1 MESLATPPPRRASE
15 LCSRL
20 ESIIGRK
27 FTSGNTVDLL
37 QDGDEIFPAMLE
49 AIRRAE
55 KSIRFL
61 TYVYWDGEIAEKFA
75 GAIAER
81 AAAGVHCHVLLDA
94 FGSKKMRAEVR
105 GQMQE
110 AGAHVALYNRFS
122 LTRMA
127 EYQHRTHRKI
137 LVCDGNVGFIGGVG
151 IADEWSGHA
160 QDKNHWHDYHFRIA
174 GPAVK
179 GLAETFDD
187 DWNSPRVQ
195 RSTEHP
201 PITDRYDSEPG
212 EPDELSLTAESTAT
226 FEAMEVLLF
235 YSTPC
240 RQESEALDA
249 FMAMVGSA
257 ERRIRIVTAYFIP
270 QDEMLEQLGRA
281 AERGVEV
288 EIIVPGGHC
297 DSWLARRASQEKW
310 EHVLDRG
317 VRIYEYMPTMCHA
330 KAAIFD
336 DHVVTVG
343 SINFDLLSLC
353 LNDEANIVVR
363 SKEFAAE
370 MDRQWMADKAK
381 CREVS
386 AEVWRERSAWNR
398 IGEKVA
404 AKFPLPWWG
413 SSSNY

>member
-1 MESLATPPPRRASE
+1 METLATAPPRPVSR

-20 ESIIGRK
+20 ESIVGRE

-49 AIRRAE
+49 AIREAE
-55 KSIRFL
+55 TSIRFL
-61 TYVYWDGEIAEKFA
+61 TYVYWDGEIAEQFA
-75 GAIAER
+75 DAIAER
-81 AAAGVHCHVLLDA
+81 AAAGVTCHVLLDA
-94 FGSKKMRAEVR
+94 FGSKKMRADVR
-105 GQMQE
+105 GKMQD

-122 LTRMA
+122 FSRIA

-160 QDKNHWHDYHFRIA
+160 QDKDHWHEYHFRVA
-174 GPAVK
+174 GPVVR
-179 GLAETFDD
+179 GLSDTFDD

-195 RSTEHP
+195 RSTEHS
-201 PITDRYDSEPG
+201 PISEKTSDEPVD
-212 EPDELSLTAESTAT
+212 PDEISLSADSTAT
-226 FEAMEVLLF
+226 FEGMEVLPF
-235 YSTPC
+235 YSTPY
-240 RQESEALDA
+240 RKESEALDA
-249 FMAMVGSA
+249 FTTLVGSA
-257 ERRIRIVTAYFIP
+257 ESRIRIVTAYFIP
-270 QDEMLEQLGRA
+270 HKEMLEQLGSA
-281 AERGVEV
+281 VDRGVDV

-310 EHVLDRG
+310 ESVLERG
-317 VRIYEYMPTMCHA
+317 VRIYEYLPTMCHA

-336 DHVVTVG
+336 DDMVTVG

-370 MDRQWMADKAK
+370 MNRQWLADKAR

-386 AEVWRERSAWNR
+386 AEEWRERSVWNR
-398 IGEKVA
+398 IGEKIA
-404 AKFPLPWWG
+404 EKFPLPWWG